1 MNQRIIQDDDIRNM
15 IDQMRNA
22 KFNDMNPLVQNIKN
36 HVDFESSIA
45 REVPQVQNKIDILTQ
60 DDTPNP
66 SMSKLLAASQNNII
80 QPISNNNSSSSS
92 SGNINIT
99 PEDKVNNQQ
108 YYISIAKMCIL
119 TIAIIGVICWLVY
132 VYIPVP
138 YNYTVICITCAAGIA
153 SDYFYCNKCILL

>member
-45 REVPQVQNKIDILTQ
+45 REVSQVQNKIDILTQ

-80 QPISNNNSSSSS
+80 QSISNSSSNSD
-92 SGNINIT
+92 NINIA

-119 TIAIIGVICWLVY
+119 TIVIIGVICWLVY

-153 SDYFYCNKCILL
+153 SDYFYCNKCILA

>member
-45 REVPQVQNKIDILTQ
+45 REVSQVQNKIDILTQ

-80 QPISNNNSSSSS
+80 QSISNSSSNSD
-92 SGNINIT
+92 NINIA

-119 TIAIIGVICWLVY
+119 TIVIIGVICWLVY

-153 SDYFYCNKCILL
+153 SDYFYCIKCILI